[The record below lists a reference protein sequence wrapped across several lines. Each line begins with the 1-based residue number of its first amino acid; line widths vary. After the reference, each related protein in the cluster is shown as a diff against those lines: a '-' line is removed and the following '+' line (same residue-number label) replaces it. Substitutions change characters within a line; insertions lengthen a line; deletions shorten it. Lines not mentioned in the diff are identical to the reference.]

1 MARETLSQLRQQLS
15 RWREQRQRL
24 EDGLL
29 DLCRGVLVRGS
40 LVPMYKACN
49 KGGCKCTRGELHGPF
64 WYLSWSEGGK
74 TRMYFVKAA
83 GQARVQAAATRY
95 RRWRQVRAQWV
106 KFQQAMLTGLDA
118 LETAATRPVR
128 EVEGAE

>member
-1 MARETLSQLRQQLS
+1 MARETLSELRQQVS

-24 EDGLL
+24 EEELL
-29 DLCRGVLVRGS
+29 RLSRAMLVRGS

-49 KGGCKCTRGELHGPF
+49 KGGCKCTRGERHGPF

-83 GQARVQAAATRY
+83 GQTQVRAAATRY
-95 RRWRQVRAQWV
+95 RRWRHVRAQWV
-106 KFQQAMLTGLDA
+106 KLQQEMLTGLDA
-118 LETAATRPVR
+118 LETAATRPVG
-128 EVEGAE
+128 EVEG